1 MTVTILNTKI
11 SEFESKIPDTSG
23 LVITTVRN
31 RKISAFKNKIPDH
44 AKYIITQEFNKLT
57 AQKNFAARLKQ
68 ANLVSKTDLNKKPI
82 NFNRKI
88 NSNKTKY
95 LEVEK

>member
-11 SEFESKIPDTSG
+11 SEFDSKIPDTSS

-31 RKISAFKNKIPDH
+31 RKISVFKNKIPGH
-44 AKYIITQEFNKLT
+44 AKYIITQELNKLT
-57 AQKNFAARLKQ
+57 ALKHFAARLKQ
-68 ANLVSKTDLNKKPI
+68 ANLVSKTDLNNKPI
-82 NFNRKI
+82 NFNRNI
-88 NSNKTKY
+88 SSNKTKY